1 MQLTQPVW
9 YRSKFYKVTQACL
22 ADSPRTSQV
31 MKPVAVVV
39 ATKEV
44 TTKVVAV
51 AVVVAAVAV
60 VLAVVVL
67 AVEVFVLVVLVVVL
81 VVVLAVV
88 LVAVLVLV
96 LVAVAPGTKATY
108 EALLVTSA
116 GRLTRFFHRFTGAFT
131 G

>member
-60 VLAVVVL
+60 LLA
-67 AVEVFVLVVLVVVL
+67 

-88 LVAVLVLV
+88 LVVLVV
-96 LVAVAPGTKATY
+96 LVVVAV
-108 EALLVTSA
+108 EAVVRVTTTTVVMVVLAVERKS
-116 GRLTRFFHRFTGAFT
+116 RFGCSDEILRTQR
-131 G
+131 